1 MKAKSILAII
11 PARGGSKGLPGK
23 NIRPLMGLPLIA
35 HSIRCAEMCPEISRC
50 IISTDSDQIAKVART
65 FGGDVPFLR
74 PPELAQDDTPMIPV
88 LQQAIREVERLESRR
103 YESLLLLDPTS
114 PGRLPSDVT
123 QAVAMLE
130 EDPKCVGVVGVS
142 EPHFNPRWSCVEERD
157 GYAALAF
164 AGSSE
169 YTRRQDVPPV
179 FRINATLYLWRRDYL
194 IDAPV
199 APFASGAPHRL
210 LIVPE
215 DRAIHID
222 TLADFHLAE
231 LLIRGGIVKLP
242 WLERN
247 R

>member
-1 MKAKSILAII
+1 VKAKSILAII
-11 PARGGSKGLPGK
+11 PARGGSKGYRGK

-65 FGGDVPFLR
+65 FRGRCSFFAPSR
-74 PPELAQDDTPMIPV
+74 MAQDDTPMIPV

-123 QAVAMLE
+123 QAVGRNVGRGSKVCWCRLASRNPLQPSLEFVSRSETAMLHSRL
-130 EDPKCVGVVGVS
+130 P
-142 EPHFNPRWSCVEERD
+142 
-157 GYAALAF
+157 AALNIPAV
-164 AGSSE
+164 
-169 YTRRQDVPPV
+169 QDVPPV

-215 DRAIHID
+215 DRAIHI
-222 TLADFHLAE
+222 
-231 LLIRGGIVKLP
+231 R
-242 WLERN
+242 
-247 R
+247 